1 MNFFSYLRVET
12 GRLLRARRTWLII
25 LLTALC
31 PLAGFSLYRKV
42 GGTTASIVLGN
53 PILAG
58 GLGGAVLFAVFTL
71 LELDRV
77 HKAHTDA
84 LTDSI
89 VSPFLLG
96 IVKLLSMFAASLL
109 AVLLTAAAYL
119 PYTVFRMRGAFIL
132 GDYLLCYCLFML
144 CSMWLGILAIS
155 AFYQIVRR
163 VDLSFVLFAILV
175 FFSLSTW
182 CSKEYLLRW
191 INPLVPILSD
201 DFSNGMMFR
210 LTGYSRLFWFSVL
223 LGVWLFSL
231 LCVREHGKG
240 LFGSLFLHCR
250 KVPVPVLTALLLGCG
265 VYLYLSEPYIDH
277 SPLKTFDQGTNVSDI
292 SVGGGDYDPYAKENP
307 ALTLVGYSMKASIDP
322 KHHNLSDRI
331 DYQVKNSSGREQ
343 ECILQLR
350 PGLTIKSVTANGR
363 PVPFTDRNND
373 HDQMKD
379 IVCQLPSDKKIDLL
393 FSYSGYPKIW
403 NESRDYFMGSE
414 IESNYVQLG
423 GTELFP
429 VVNTASSKE
438 KLTEKERE
446 VTLPADFAVISNGP
460 SAQVLRQ
467 NSDGTKTWK
476 LNSSFLLAG
485 DYTNDDLSGSGMPV
499 SFYYSRNSRQQMQQL
514 GVPKLLQDTIG
525 YCAQKYGTLPY
536 ATKKQPLVIAE
547 ETAYVQGGGLLGNV
561 STMGELIFSPELVD
575 PQKGASHAEV
585 LAHEIVHQWWG
596 FSAQC
601 RDEKNPNWTDEGVTV
616 YTTYRLM
623 KELKGE
629 AYAQKNYV
637 DVWNQ
642 QHKDLNNN
650 FYLRHPEYLKI
661 LPKKYN
667 NVLEGEIA
675 STNTYSNM
683 ALKIYKAAGLVG
695 GEDKMDSILHELYQK
710 SMATHKPVTWQNFL
724 SACGLKEA
732 QLNFD

>member
-1 MNFFSYLRVET
+1 
-12 GRLLRARRTWLII
+12 
-25 LLTALC
+25 
-31 PLAGFSLYRKV
+31 
-42 GGTTASIVLGN
+42 
-53 PILAG
+53 
-58 GLGGAVLFAVFTL
+58 
-71 LELDRV
+71 
-77 HKAHTDA
+77 
-84 LTDSI
+84 
-89 VSPFLLG
+89 
-96 IVKLLSMFAASLL
+96 
-109 AVLLTAAAYL
+109 
-119 PYTVFRMRGAFIL
+119 
-132 GDYLLCYCLFML
+132 
-144 CSMWLGILAIS
+144 
-155 AFYQIVRR
+155 
-163 VDLSFVLFAILV
+163 VDLSFVLFAILA

-201 DFSNGMMFR
+201 DFSNGMLFR

-240 LFGSLFLHCR
+240 LFGSLFFHAR

-277 SPLKTFDQGTNVSDI
+277 SPLKTFDQGTSVSDI
-292 SVGGGDYDPYAKENP
+292 SVGGGDDPYAKENP
-307 ALTLVGYSMKASIDP
+307 ALTLLGSSMKASIDP
-322 KHHNLSDRI
+322 KHHTLSNRM
-331 DYQVKNSSGREQ
+331 DYQVENSSGREQ
-343 ECILQLR
+343 ECILQFR
-350 PGLTIKSVTANGR
+350 PGLTVQSVTANGR

-403 NESRDYFMGSE
+403 NESRDFFMGSE
-414 IESNYVQLG
+414 IESNYVDLG
-423 GTELFP
+423 GPELSP
-429 VVNTASSKE
+429 VLNTGAPKE
-438 KLTEKERE
+438 TMPEKQRE
-446 VTLPADFAVISNGP
+446 VTLPADFVVISSGASP
-460 SAQVLRQ
+460 EVLRQ

-476 LNSSFLLAG
+476 LNSTFLLAG
-485 DYTNDDLSGSGMPV
+485 DYTKDDLSGSGMPV
-499 SFYYSRNSRQQMQQL
+499 SFCYSRNSRKQMQEL
-514 GVPKLLQDTIG
+514 EVPKLLQGTIA
-525 YCAQKYGTLPY
+525 YCAKKYGPLPY
-536 ATKKQPLVIAE
+536 ASKKQPLVIAE
-547 ETAYVQGGGLLGNV
+547 ETAYMQGGALIGNV
-561 STMGELIFSPELVD
+561 SVMGELIFSPELVD

-601 RDEKNPNWTDEGVTV
+601 SDEKNPNWTAEGVTV

-661 LPKKYN
+661 LPEKYN
-667 NVLEGEIA
+667 SVLEGEIA
-675 STNTYSNM
+675 GTNTYSNM

-695 GEDKMDSILHELYQK
+695 GEEKMDSILHELYQK
-710 SMATHKPVTWQNFL
+710 SMTTHKPVTWQDFL
-724 SACGLKEA
+724 NACGLKEA
-732 QLNFD
+732 QLNLE